1 MCRLLW
7 ARIDKTYVA
16 GLSRPVAGQ
25 RFRAVEH
32 DLQRASIAR
41 FWAATC
47 VDKAVLAAVLN
58 LQFHFCRRFC
68 QLQLHAVGFGGRKRF
83 GCFVYLQKSVAVQAD
98 QIYCGRLD
106 GVGGGNRQR
115 VGIRRFRR
123 FLSSGRGAGCY
134 SKSMIA
140 LNFNF

>member
-7 ARIDKTYVA
+7 ARIDKTDVA
-16 GLSRPVAGQ
+16 GLSCPVAGQ

-58 LQFHFCRRFC
+58 LQFHFCRRLC
-68 QLQLHAVGFGGRKRF
+68 QLKLHAVGFSGRKRF
-83 GCFVYLQKSVAVQAD
+83 GHFVYL
-98 QIYCGRLD
+98 
-106 GVGGGNRQR
+106 
-115 VGIRRFRR
+115 
-123 FLSSGRGAGCY
+123 
-134 SKSMIA
+134 
-140 LNFNF
+140 